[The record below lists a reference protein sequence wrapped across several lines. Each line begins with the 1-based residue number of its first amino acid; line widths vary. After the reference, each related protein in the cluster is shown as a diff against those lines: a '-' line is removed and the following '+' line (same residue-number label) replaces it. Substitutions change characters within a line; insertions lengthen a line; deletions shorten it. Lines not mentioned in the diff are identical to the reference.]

1 MKKSIKE
8 KKMRELGEELI
19 VQNKIMCCTHDGTH
33 DNEFR
38 TVAAQHAYVILGM
51 LLGLA
56 DLDYYNPIVTEIREK
71 QIAMF
76 GEYAITNP
84 YRFFTR
90 FNM

>member
-8 KKMRELGEELI
+8 KKTRELGEELI
-19 VQNKIMCCTHDGTH
+19 AQNRIMCRTHD
-33 DNEFR
+33 DEFR

-56 DLDYYNPIVTEIREK
+56 ELDYYNPIITEIREK

-76 GEYAITNP
+76 GDYAITNP
-84 YRFFTR
+84 YRFFTN
-90 FNM
+90 FSHN